1 MKILRIVLLCCV
13 VTSAVALN
21 SRDEIEKRALV
32 EALHR
37 TPALQEL
44 LRQDNDLSLVTPSM
58 EEMRDFFKAL
68 SYAAFM
74 NLMKMQNK
82 SLRAIE
88 AAMID
93 LRKIDCSQISY
104 AMKDKFKR
112 LMDQRELNSEIA
124 YKFFESSE
132 GLAIVVSLLN
142 KINKDQL
149 QEMLDII
156 EEQESI
162 YNLMTV
168 KTTKYIDLLY
178 KSWKREIQQEL
189 SSRNQ

>member
-58 EEMRDFFKAL
+58 EEMRDFFTAL